1 MSREFGRSYLT
12 VTGSELDT
20 LLVPLVTLLV
30 PLVTLPE
37 PSVDIG
43 GGGQQSKLLDQLT
56 TIHWLS
62 PLVKWMGD
70 SAILATFVT

>member
-37 PSVDIG
+37 PSVDPEV
-43 GGGQQSKLLDQLT
+43 
-56 TIHWLS
+56 
-62 PLVKWMGD
+62 PLVPEEPVEPLPDEAWALLMPTTAG
-70 SAILATFVT
+70 TT